1 MNPLPA
7 GFPDGAPPD
16 ILACLEGARIEDR
29 SSSPCARVFFL
40 NKGNGLYLK
49 CSGKGLLEKEALFT
63 RYFFSKGLGPEVVCY
78 YRARHDWLLTCALPG
93 KNASHPMYLEHPARL
108 CDTLA
113 LELRALHEA
122 DVSGCPVTDRTADYL
137 AAAQANAHAGKF
149 CPFPLPDS
157 FARLS
162 APQAKALL
170 AQGAAALQSRV
181 LLHGDYCLPNVILDN
196 WALSGFVDLGCG
208 GVGDR
213 HIDLFWGVW
222 SLWFNL
228 KTNRYCSRFLDAY
241 GRDRADED
249 VLQLIAAA
257 EAFAADPPN
266 SPLF

>member
-16 ILACLEGARIEDR
+16 ILACLEGACIEDR

-49 CSGKGLLEKEALFT
+49 CSGKGLLGKRSSFHPLFLLQGAWPRSGVLLPRQT
-63 RYFFSKGLGPEVVCY
+63 RLAFDLC
-78 YRARHDWLLTCALPG
+78 
-93 KNASHPMYLEHPARL
+93 PAREKRL
-108 CDTLA
+108 PPNVSGTSGTPVRHACA
-113 LELRALHEA
+113 GAPRALHEA

-170 AQGAAALQSRV
+170 AQGAAALAKP
-181 LLHGDYCLPNVILDN
+181 G
-196 WALSGFVDLGCG
+196 
-208 GVGDR
+208 
-213 HIDLFWGVW
+213 
-222 SLWFNL
+222 
-228 KTNRYCSRFLDAY
+228 
-241 GRDRADED
+241 
-249 VLQLIAAA
+249 
-257 EAFAADPPN
+257 FAARRLLP
-266 SPLF
+266 SQRHFGQLGAFRLRGSWLRGRGRQAH